1 VAGACGH
8 LGRART
14 VGITGAP
21 GVGKST
27 LVQALGL
34 VLLGRGETVAVL
46 ATDPSS
52 PFSGG
57 ALLGDRVRMPDLL
70 ARGGFVR
77 SMATR
82 GALDFAGG
90 TVVHISSGISALVT
104 AIYLGRRIVY
114 GKEPILP
121 HNLPFTVAGAALLWV
136 GWFGFNAG
144 SATSAGMQA
153 GMAMSKSPQGLPLVN
168 LAIIQQG
175 DDVPAKMTQQMSEE
189 FADLKSAD
197 IVRIKAVI
205 QAQALNPGADRNS
218 RNGRDF
224 VPASEMTEKGR
235 LSARRPGLQHVRNQ
249 EEPRFV
255 EKDEM
260 GAQPCGVFFT
270 CGQRCRFQRSM
281 ASSFRSR
288 ARRSGF

>member
-1 VAGACGH
+1 MLDAATNFDERAADGIERSDNLAHQSIHIAG
-8 LGRART
+8 T
-14 VGITGAP
+14 SVGQ
-21 GVGKST
+21 ST
-27 LVQALGL
+27 LGQ
-34 VLLGRGETVAVL
+34 R
-46 ATDPSS
+46 
-52 PFSGG
+52 
-57 ALLGDRVRMPDLL
+57 PDAFIRIEL
-70 ARGGFVR
+70 
-77 SMATR
+77 
-82 GALDFAGG
+82 
-90 TVVHISSGISALVT
+90 
-104 AIYLGRRIVY
+104 RRIA
-114 GKEPILP
+114 GKIL
-121 HNLPFTVAGAALLWV
+121 H
-136 GWFGFNAG
+136 
-144 SATSAGMQA
+144 MQA
-153 GMAMSKSPQGLPLVN
+153 GMAMSKSPQGLPFVN
-168 LAIIQQG
+168 LAIIQQR

-197 IVRIKAVI
+197 IVQIKAVI

-224 VPASEMTEKGR
+224 IPASEMTENGR